1 MKGLICSLV
10 LVLCSFFLR
19 AQTTTLAYPI
29 KQGIANSPTTEG
41 VTNAMYGKFII
52 YSYADTTSA
61 NADSY
66 IKHQAF
72 SFISTTSPIALW
84 YRDLTNQIWLQLS
97 VSGSPT
103 VSSWLTRGN
112 DLSGQS
118 LPNRLG
124 TKNGDE
130 LNIITS
136 DLIRAIIPAGGI
148 VRSSSAQNKY
158 LMQDTVGKELYYGD
172 GGTTHTWQQT
182 LTAGSTLTGNN
193 TVDVDGYTLTFNSA
207 NTFQVNATNEIQFLY
222 NGTTTVELDLA
233 SDQFGLVSS
242 VGSISS
248 SISMP
253 ASSINLFPYNGAFF
267 IDTLLNSTTQN
278 SLMGWTT
285 TSGANRGK
293 VGYITLG
300 TGGSISS
307 GVLSF
312 TGTQTWQE
320 TLTAGSVLSSDVTAT
335 IDPGHVFSLAGSN
348 GDIGF
353 DMTTGGVTPSV
364 HIQSGEIDLTTVVS
378 GETRSEI
385 VIPYDNIAIK
395 PYNGGLLIDTLLN
408 LTTQNSVMGWTT
420 TSGIDRGKVGYLT
433 LGTGLTLSSGVL
445 NTSGTVATPISS
457 LTAAT
462 ATNTANHANYAQE
475 HQWNT
480 LAGITGFKF
489 SSNSTAAASN
499 AQKLVEI
506 DLSGVNATSNQ
517 QTYAMYISNT
527 HTGSVSQNRGVAINT
542 SGGSANN
549 TGLEINVSGSATSTY
564 GIAVGGT
571 STGSSSWGVRSILSG
586 ASPANYAGYFSSTN
600 GGSNYALYV
609 NDGNVNLQ
617 PLTASQFVSLDAS
630 KNMTS
635 SAVASSI
642 LAASLTDEV
651 GTDKVVFNTSPSFVT
666 SVIGGASFDAFNTV
680 STTLNIGGA
689 ATTMTIGGTPTT
701 AITHNYSTNATA
713 TATTKTINFGTGG
726 AAGSTTNVN
735 VGDADGGT
743 TTVNSPTLAAKIIT
757 GTSSANVA
765 TFTSTGYAQ
774 NTIQVTDPDGSMYI
788 TNSQIKALNQP
799 FVLNANAS
807 YISLQTAGVERMRVA
822 YDGNVGMGV
831 TPTSQL
837 HTTSFGAGYHFVDN
851 ADYTVLESDYVISV
865 TSKGGGGG
873 AGSRGGVFSSPFGP
887 SRTSSTSGT
896 AASISRSSSL
906 SIHGLTSFVGCA
918 NCFQHLAL
926 FIVQF
931 LLVDC
936 KVIGKPIGNRSAL
949 RIVPLWPGF
958 VFRVSDAVRARLHH
972 FPGMARSA
980 FFSNAEKVIFGG
992 RNIVGQS
999 IIALILPLANAVVT
1013 KQPLDKFAYRL
1024 RAILDQLELLMFRVL
1039 FGFHSR
1045 SFQLFNPKFDTYVS
1059 YHRCKRL
1066 STTYSDVKGLC
1077 T

>member
-1 MKGLICSLV
+1 MKSLICSLV

-278 SLMGWTT
+278 ALVGWTT

-408 LTTQNSVMGWTT
+408 STTQNSLMGWTT
-420 TSGIDRGKVGYLT
+420 TSGANRGKVGYIT
-433 LGTGLTLSSGVL
+433 LGTGLSLSSGVL
-445 NTSGTVATPISS
+445 S
-457 LTAAT
+457 
-462 ATNTANHANYAQE
+462 
-475 HQWNT
+475 
-480 LAGITGFKF
+480 
-489 SSNSTAAASN
+489 AAAS
-499 AQKLVEI
+499 
-506 DLSGVNATSNQ
+506 
-517 QTYAMYISNT
+517 
-527 HTGSVSQNRGVAINT
+527 
-542 SGGSANN
+542 
-549 TGLEINVSGSATSTY
+549 GLTV
-564 GIAVGGT
+564 GT
-571 STGSSSWGVRSILSG
+571 SPIASGTTTRILYDNAGVLGEYTLTGTGTV
-586 ASPANYAGYFSSTN
+586 
-600 GGSNYALYV
+600 
-609 NDGNVNLQ
+609 
-617 PLTASQFVSLDAS
+617 
-630 KNMTS
+630 
-635 SAVASSI
+635 VAMQ
-642 LAASLTDEV
+642 
-651 GTDKVVFNTSPSFVT
+651 TSPSFVT

-851 ADYTVLESDYVISV
+851 ADYTVLATDHVISV
-865 TSKGGGGG
+865 TSKGGGSG
-873 AGSRGGVFSSPFGP
+873 AGGGSIITLPDAGNCTGRIYVVKFYDN
-887 SRTSSTSGT
+887 SSTTDITIASVVGNVQDDTGT
-896 AASISRSSSL
+896 YA
-906 SIHGLTSFVGCA
+906 GTFT
-918 NCFQHLAL
+918 
-926 FIVQF
+926 
-931 LLVDC
+931 
-936 KVIGKPIGNRSAL
+936 IGSTGYPATK
-949 RIVPLWPGF
+949 RI
-958 VFRVSDAVRARLHH
+958 
-972 FPGMARSA
+972 
-980 FFSNAEKVIFGG
+980 FSCTY
-992 RNIVGQS
+992 QS
-999 IIALILPLANAVVT
+999 NGTDWELIAT
-1013 KQPLDKFAYRL
+1013 GTRQ
-1024 RAILDQLELLMFRVL
+1024 
-1039 FGFHSR
+1039 
-1045 SFQLFNPKFDTYVS
+1045 
-1059 YHRCKRL
+1059 
-1066 STTYSDVKGLC
+1066 
-1077 T
+1077 